1 MQMTNKDD
9 PWKRHRTLKRV
20 SFLGVV
26 FYLFPTI
33 ALAWLEQ
40 IDMRSPTMYVLG
52 FGWVIFGLVMLTL
65 WHEVR
70 CPRCGQRF
78 YAKGMEFWQ
87 MARECLHCGLP
98 KYADVSTAPEHSS
111 GQ

>member
-1 MQMTNKDD
+1 MTNKDD

-20 SFLGVV
+20 SLLGV
-26 FYLFPTI
+26 FLYLFPVI
-33 ALAWLEQ
+33 AFALLGQ
-40 IDMRSPTMYVLG
+40 IDMRSPTMYALG
-52 FGWVIFGLVMLTL
+52 FGWMIFGLAMLTL

-87 MARECLHCGLP
+87 TARVCLHCGLP
-98 KYADVSTAPEHSS
+98 KYADVSTAPERSS
-111 GQ
+111 GQRV